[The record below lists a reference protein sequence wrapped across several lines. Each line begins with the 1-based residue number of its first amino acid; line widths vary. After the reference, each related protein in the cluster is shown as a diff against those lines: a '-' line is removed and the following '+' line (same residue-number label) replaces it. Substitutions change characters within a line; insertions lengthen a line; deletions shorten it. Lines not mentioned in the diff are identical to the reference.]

1 MDPKQNIAI
10 QQLDFKNSDDKMD
23 LVSYESNVVC
33 EIQRVACIKIYIYIY
48 TYIYICLSLNIN

>member
-33 EIQRVACIKIYIYIY
+33 EIQRVACIKIYIYIS
-48 TYIYICLSLNIN
+48 LSLNIN